1 MARVALFQMTSG
13 IDPQAN
19 ADAIVAAVA
28 EAKAGG
34 AVMLFTPEMCG
45 LIDKDRTRARASIRK
60 EADDV
65 VLAAARKAAAEHGI
79 WVALGSLAIDREG
92 EEGADGRYANRTFVI
107 DDKGEIAA
115 RYDKMHMFDVD
126 LATGERWRESAA
138 YEPGKG
144 AVVVETPLGRLG
156 LAICYDLRF
165 PALFEALGQAKCDVI
180 AIPAAF
186 TVPTGA
192 AHWHLLQRARAV
204 EASAWVVSSAQVGTH
219 EDGRATYGHS
229 LVVDPW
235 GGVALDMGG
244 EAAGV
249 AFAEIDPTRT
259 AEVRAQLPSLSNRRP
274 VGAAAIS

>member
-1 MARVALFQMTSG
+1 VRLDRQG
-13 IDPQAN
+13 PHPRPRQHPQGGRGRGAGRR
-19 ADAIVAAVA
+19 AQGGGRAWHL
-28 EAKAGG
+28 GG
-34 AVMLFTPEMCG
+34 AG
-45 LIDKDRTRARASIRK
+45 LSGDRPR
-60 EADDV
+60 
-65 VLAAARKAAAEHGI
+65 
-79 WVALGSLAIDREG
+79 G

-107 DDKGEIAA
+107 DDKGAIAA

-138 YEPGKG
+138 YAPGKG

-192 AHWHLLQRARAV
+192 AHWHLLRARAV

-249 AFAEIDPTRT
+249 AFAEIDPSRT

-274 VGAAAIS
+274 VGPQPSHDRLRPVVRGGRP